1 MRVCIATQETIA
13 EVSASIPVE
22 WIGVLVVLV
31 IVVFVIVISRSRQHQ
46 NAIGVLKP
54 SDNEVGEDS
63 AVQVEKEHHSVSVD
77 GSKRRTKGYHKG
89 LSKSRGFLAS
99 TMEKLFGSG
108 VDETILEEL
117 EETLLMADVGMQTT
131 NQIVEQVRKAA
142 NKEDDLR
149 VVLRRELLATLDKD
163 FPLLIGDAKPFVVM
177 MVGVNGSG
185 KTTTIGKL
193 AHRFVQEGKTV
204 MVAAG
209 DTFRA
214 GAIEQLQVW
223 AERVGAEFISS
234 EPGADPASVMYNALD
249 AAKARDIDVLLCDT
263 AGRLQAHGALMAE
276 LGKVMKVMK
285 KKQPDAPHE
294 CLLVLDATIGQN
306 ALSQAKGFTEAT
318 PLTGVVL
325 TKLDGTAK
333 GGIVLAVKR
342 ELDIPVRLIGLG
354 EGAEDLRDFDREMFV
369 DALLDIEQEGEV

>member
-1 MRVCIATQETIA
+1 
-13 EVSASIPVE
+13 
-22 WIGVLVVLV
+22 
-31 IVVFVIVISRSRQHQ
+31 
-46 NAIGVLKP
+46 
-54 SDNEVGEDS
+54 
-63 AVQVEKEHHSVSVD
+63 
-77 GSKRRTKGYHKG
+77 
-89 LSKSRGFLAS
+89 
-99 TMEKLFGSG
+99 MEKLFGST
-108 VDETILEEL
+108 VDEAGLEEL

-131 NQIVEQVRKAA
+131 SQILQQLRQAASKNKDVDVKAI
-142 NKEDDLR
+142 LR
-149 VVLRRELLATLDKD
+149 EELLSALAEDV
-163 FPLLIGDAKPFVVM
+163 PLEVQEQQPFVIL

-193 AHRFVQEGKTV
+193 AHRFVQEGKSV

-214 GAIEQLQVW
+214 GAIEQLKVW
-223 AERVGAEFISS
+223 ADRVGADFISS

-249 AAKARDIDVLLCDT
+249 AAKARGVDVLLCDT

-285 KKQPDAPHE
+285 KKLPDAPHE
-294 CLLVLDATIGQN
+294 CLLVLDSTIGQN

-333 GGIVLAVKR
+333 GGVVLAVKR
-342 ELDIPVRLIGLG
+342 ELGIPVRLIGLG
-354 EGAEDLRDFDREMFV
+354 EGADDLRDFNREMFV
-369 DALLDIEQEGEV
+369 DALLNVEPSVNKDGE

>member
-1 MRVCIATQETIA
+1 MKGLLATEASTVEAATVSTEIIVVA
-13 EVSASIPVE
+13 VVVLAVVSALI
-22 WIGVLVVLV
+22 
-31 IVVFVIVISRSRQHQ
+31 
-46 NAIGVLKP
+46 LKLMKG
-54 SDNEVGEDS
+54 SNEGASEETTGTES
-63 AVQVEKEHHSVSVD
+63 TPLTTQRK
-77 GSKRRTKGYHKG
+77 GTRGKGYYKG
-89 LSKSRGFLAS
+89 LQKSRGFLAN

-108 VDETILEEL
+108 VDEAVLEEL
-117 EETLLMADVGMQTT
+117 EETLLMADVGIQTT
-131 NQIVEQVRKAA
+131 NQIIEQVRRAA
-142 NKEDDLR
+142 NKDVDLQA
-149 VVLRRELLATLDKD
+149 LLKAELLSTMAEDV
-163 FPLLIGDAKPFVVM
+163 PLVVNDHKPYVIM

-193 AHRFVQEGKTV
+193 AHRYAQEGKSV

-223 AERVGAEFISS
+223 AERVGADFISS

-249 AAKARDIDVLLCDT
+249 AAKARGVDVLLCDT

-285 KKQPDAPHE
+285 KKMPEAPHE
-294 CLLVLDATIGQN
+294 CLLVLDSTIGQN

-333 GGIVLAVKR
+333 GGVVLAVKR
-342 ELDIPVRLIGLG
+342 ELNIPVRLIGLG
-354 EGAEDLRDFDREMFV
+354 EGPDDLTDFNRELFV
-369 DALLDIEQEGEV
+369 NALLDIQGEEQ

>member
-1 MRVCIATQETIA
+1 MKGLFATEAAAVETATMSTEVIIVGAVVLAVVMALIIKIMSGSNEEIVDEIA
-13 EVSASIPVE
+13 ENGS
-22 WIGVLVVLV
+22 
-31 IVVFVIVISRSRQHQ
+31 
-46 NAIGVLKP
+46 
-54 SDNEVGEDS
+54 
-63 AVQVEKEHHSVSVD
+63 VQSKAQKK
-77 GSKRRTKGYHKG
+77 GSQGKGYYKG
-89 LSKSRGFLAS
+89 LQKSRGFLSS

-108 VDETILEEL
+108 VDEAVLEEL
-117 EETLLMADVGMQTT
+117 EETLLMADVGIQTT
-131 NQIVEQVRKAA
+131 NQIIGQVRQAGNKDVDLQALLKA
-142 NKEDDLR
+142 
-149 VVLRRELLATLDKD
+149 ELLSTMAEDV
-163 FPLLIGDAKPFVVM
+163 LLQVDEHKPYVIM

-193 AHRFVQEGKTV
+193 AHRYTQEGKSV

-223 AERVGAEFISS
+223 AERVGADFISS

-249 AAKARDIDVLLCDT
+249 AAKARGVDVLLCDT

-285 KKQPDAPHE
+285 KKMPEAPHE
-294 CLLVLDATIGQN
+294 CLLVLDSTIGQN

-333 GGIVLAVKR
+333 GGVVLAVKR
-342 ELDIPVRLIGLG
+342 ELNIPVRLIGLG
-354 EGAEDLRDFDREMFV
+354 EGPDDLTDFNRELFV
-369 DALLDIEQEGEV
+369 NALLDIQGEEQ

>member
-1 MRVCIATQETIA
+1 MRVFIATQETL
-13 EVSASIPVE
+13 VDVGTQSS
-22 WIGVLVVLV
+22 IGVGVGVVLV
-31 IVVFVIVISRSRQHQ
+31 IILFVIVVSRSR
-46 NAIGVLKP
+46 K
-54 SDNEVGEDS
+54 NEP
-63 AVQVEKEHHSVSVD
+63 AD
-77 GSKRRTKGYHKG
+77 GSTGTGNDVTVEEGSSEQGTKEPIQNRGKGYHKG

-99 TMEKLFGSG
+99 TMERLFGAS
-108 VDETILEEL
+108 VDESILEEL

-131 NQIVEQVRKAA
+131 TQIVEQVRQAA

-149 VVLRRELLATLDKD
+149 VVLRRELLATMDED
-163 FPLLIGDAKPFVVM
+163 VPLLIGDSKPFVVM

-193 AHRFVQEGKTV
+193 AHRFVEEGKTV

-249 AAKARDIDVLLCDT
+249 AAKAREVDVLLCDT

-294 CLLVLDATIGQN
+294 CLLVLDSTIGQN

-333 GGIVLAVKR
+333 GGVVLAVKR
-342 ELDIPVRLIGLG
+342 ELGIPVRLIGLG
-354 EGAEDLRDFDREMFV
+354 EGADDLRDFDREMFV
-369 DALLDIEQEGEV
+369 DALLDLDQEGEV

>member
-1 MRVCIATQETIA
+1 MYVCVATQEPLV
-13 EVSASIPVE
+13 EVGAQTPL
-22 WIGVLVVLV
+22 GVGVGVVLV
-31 IVVFVIVISRSRQHQ
+31 IILFVIVISRSRK
-46 NAIGVLKP
+46 GGTL
-54 SDNEVGEDS
+54 DGLDEDS
-63 AVQVEKEHHSVSVD
+63 GDVSVED
-77 GSKRRTKGYHKG
+77 KGDSSLASVKPKINRGRGYHKG

-99 TMEKLFGSG
+99 TMDKLFGSG
-108 VDETILEEL
+108 VDESILEEL
-117 EETLLMADVGMQTT
+117 EETLLMADVGIHTT
-131 NQIVEQVRKAA
+131 TQIIEQVRKAS
-142 NKEDDLR
+142 NKDIDMKTMLREQLLSTMSEDVPL
-149 VVLRRELLATLDKD
+149 VVSESA
-163 FPLLIGDAKPFVVM
+163 PYVIM

-193 AHRFVQEGKTV
+193 AHRYVQEGKSV

-223 AERVGAEFISS
+223 ADRVGADFISS

-249 AAKARDIDVLLCDT
+249 AAKARNIDVLLCDT

-285 KKQPDAPHE
+285 KKMPEAPHE
-294 CLLVLDATIGQN
+294 CLLVLDSTIGQN

-333 GGIVLAVKR
+333 GGVVLAVKR
-342 ELDIPVRLIGLG
+342 ELGIPVRLIGLG
-354 EGAEDLRDFDREMFV
+354 EGADDLTDFNREMFV
-369 DALLDIEQEGEV
+369 NALLDYQESTEEEGAQ

>member
-1 MRVCIATQETIA
+1 MKGLFATEAATVETA
-13 EVSASIPVE
+13 TMSTEVIIVGA
-22 WIGVLVVLV
+22 VVLA
-31 IVVFVIVISRSRQHQ
+31 IVMMLIIKMMSGS
-46 NAIGVLKP
+46 NEESAEEMAEDGAI
-54 SDNEVGEDS
+54 
-63 AVQVEKEHHSVSVD
+63 Q
-77 GSKRRTKGYHKG
+77 SKAQKKGPQGKGYYKG
-89 LSKSRGFLAS
+89 LQKSRGFLSS

-108 VDETILEEL
+108 VDETVLEEL
-117 EETLLMADVGMQTT
+117 EETLLMADVGIQTT
-131 NQIVEQVRKAA
+131 NQIIGQVRQAGNKDVDLQALLKA
-142 NKEDDLR
+142 
-149 VVLRRELLATLDKD
+149 ELLSTMAEDV
-163 FPLLIGDAKPFVVM
+163 PLQVNEHKPYVIM

-193 AHRFVQEGKTV
+193 AHRYAQEGKSV

-223 AERVGAEFISS
+223 AERVGADFISS

-249 AAKARDIDVLLCDT
+249 AAKARGVDVLLCDT

-285 KKQPDAPHE
+285 KKMPEAPHE
-294 CLLVLDATIGQN
+294 CLLVLDSTIGQN

-333 GGIVLAVKR
+333 GGVVLAVKR
-342 ELDIPVRLIGLG
+342 ELNIPVRLIGLG
-354 EGAEDLRDFDREMFV
+354 EGPDDLTDFNRELFV
-369 DALLDIEQEGEV
+369 NALLDIQGDEQ